1 MGSSLLVVEVDQSLH
16 LRLDMLG
23 QRIRRFVGVLV
34 LGDRGMEL
42 AYEENGERGSR
53 SHGIRQELKGVE
65 LAADELECVVVNSPP
80 RVPRPP
86 R

>member
-1 MGSSLLVVEVDQSLH
+1 M
-16 LRLDMLG
+16 
-23 QRIRRFVGVLV
+23 VLV

-65 LAADELECVVVNSPP
+65 LAADELECVVVDPGLDGVRILAS
-80 RVPRPP
+80 VMS
-86 R
+86 